1 MVYIDVA
8 LEFWKL
14 QVENDATERGVQL
27 GHAYLGRT
35 KIEEN
40 TKTFSKWCQTSTKK
54 IVFEN

>member
-35 KIEEN
+35 KIEE
-40 TKTFSKWCQTSTKK
+40 KK
-54 IVFEN
+54 KLSPSGAKPALKE

>member
-54 IVFEN
+54 VVF

>member
-35 KIEEN
+35 KIEEKYQN
-40 TKTFSKWCQTSTKK
+40 ILQ
-54 IVFEN
+54 VVPNQH

>member
-35 KIEEN
+35 KIEGKN
-40 TKTFSKWCQTSTKK
+40 KTFSKWCQTSTKK
-54 IVFEN
+54 NSF

>member
-35 KIEEN
+35 KYVEKYQNILQVVPN
-40 TKTFSKWCQTSTKK
+40 QH
-54 IVFEN
+54 

>member
-35 KIEEN
+35 KIEE
-40 TKTFSKWCQTSTKK
+40 KKKKK
-54 IVFEN
+54 ILQVGPNQH

>member
-35 KIEEN
+35 KIEEKK
-40 TKTFSKWCQTSTKK
+40 KTFSKWCQTSTKK